1 MAMKNR
7 FLAYI
12 TIIAMLFGPLFSN
25 QGIAQVFI
33 MEDEETNRIGFS
45 EGDLPSIPL
54 LGENYDQ
61 YTPLGGEA
69 LLLGCL
75 GGAYLIFKSRK
86 NKE

>member
-1 MAMKNR
+1 MKNN

-12 TIIAMLFGPLFSN
+12 TIIAMFFGSLFSN
-25 QGIAQVFI
+25 QGMAQVFI
-33 MEDEETNRIGFS
+33 MEDEEFS
-45 EGDLPSIPL
+45 RLGIQEGELPGIPI

-61 YTPLGGEA
+61 YTPLGGDI
-69 LLLGCL
+69 LLLGCM

>member
-12 TIIAMLFGPLFSN
+12 TLMAMLFGPLSSN
-25 QGIAQVFI
+25 QGMAQVFI
-33 MEDEETNRIGFS
+33 IEDEETNRIGFS
-45 EGDLPSIPL
+45 EGELPVIPI

-61 YTPLGGEA
+61 YTPLGGEM

-75 GGAYLIFKSRK
+75 GGAYLILKSKKSRK
-86 NKE
+86 

>member
-12 TIIAMLFGPLFSN
+12 TLMAMLFGPLSSN
-25 QGIAQVFI
+25 QGMAQVFI
-33 MEDEETNRIGFS
+33 MEDEEFS
-45 EGDLPSIPL
+45 RLGIQEGELPGIPI

-75 GGAYLIFKSRK
+75 GAAYLIFKSRK